1 MASAKR
7 PARSNAAGTKKKTA
21 PAASPRLFQI
31 IHLLSDSTGN
41 LGQHMLSAFLTQF
54 PGRAFDVR
62 RHNFLSTPALVKG
75 ALEKVRQTPGMVLH
89 AFVSAESKAMVAAEG
104 AELSLPTLDLTGDF
118 VHFLSEHSGISPK
131 TDVKLLHDIS
141 EEYHRRI
148 KALEF
153 TLEHDDGLGLETIGE
168 ADVVLVGVSRTSKTP
183 TSIFLA
189 QQGLKVANVSLA
201 KAVTPPAALMT
212 VKREKVVG
220 LLIDPLRLAEIRTN
234 RQHSWGMNDTSYN
247 EMDTVRE
254 EVEWSRRLFAG
265 RGWATLDVTR
275 RAVEETAG
283 KIVDLLKLT
292 RSAEGIK

>member
-1 MASAKR
+1 MPSPKQPVRKAVAKSSASAK
-7 PARSNAAGTKKKTA
+7 SAA
-21 PAASPRLFQI
+21 PLYQV

-54 PGRAFDVR
+54 PAQAFDVR
-62 RHNFLSTPALVKG
+62 RHNFLSTPALVKT
-75 ALEKVRQTPGMVLH
+75 ALERVRQAPGMVLH
-89 AFVSAESKAMVAAEG
+89 AFVSTEAKSEVTAQCATMN
-104 AELSLPTLDLTGDF
+104 LPMLDLTGDF
-118 VHFLSEHSGISPK
+118 VHFLSAHSGIEPK
-131 TDVKLLHDIS
+131 RDVKLLHDIS

-153 TLEHDDGLGLETIGE
+153 TLEHDDGLGLETLCD

-201 KAVTPPAALMT
+201 KSVAPPPALLT
-212 VKREKVVG
+212 IKREKVVG

-234 RQHSWGMNDTSYN
+234 RQQSWGMPDTSYN
-247 EMDTVRE
+247 EMETVRE
-254 EVEWSRRLFAG
+254 EVEWSRKLFAG